1 VENFKKGS
9 PIFRRIP
16 TYDHMKLKANGR
28 IWIETAEGPFLGYGR
43 IELLEKISE
52 LGSLRKAA
60 TAMKISYR
68 QAWDFVDQMNKRT
81 SQPLVVFERGG
92 KNGGG
97 AFLTPEGQQAIELFH
112 ELNKAFQVF
121 LATAVASIN
130 KKSA

>member
-1 VENFKKGS
+1 MENFKTGS
-9 PIFRRIP
+9 SIFRRIP
-16 TYDHMKLKANGR
+16 TQYNMKLIANGR
-28 IWIETAEGPFLGYGR
+28 IWIETEQGPFLGYGR

-81 SQPLVVFERGG
+81 SQPLVIFERGG

-97 AFLTPEGQQAIELFH
+97 ALLTREGEQAIRLFH
-112 ELNKAFQVF
+112 ELNHAFQEF
-121 LATAVASIN
+121 LTTAVARMN
-130 KKSA
+130 K

>member
-1 VENFKKGS
+1 
-9 PIFRRIP
+9 
-16 TYDHMKLKANGR
+16 MKLIANGR
-28 IWIETAEGPFLGYGR
+28 IWIETEQGPFLGYGR

-81 SQPLVVFERGG
+81 SQPLVIFERGG

-97 AFLTPEGQQAIELFH
+97 ALLTKEGEQAIRLFH
-112 ELNKAFQVF
+112 ELNQAFQEF
-121 LATAVASIN
+121 LATAVARMN
-130 KKSA
+130 K

>member
-1 VENFKKGS
+1 
-9 PIFRRIP
+9 
-16 TYDHMKLKANGR
+16 MKLIANGR

-43 IELLEKISE
+43 IELLEKIHE

-81 SQPLVVFERGG
+81 SQPLVIFERGG

-97 AFLTPEGQQAIELFH
+97 ALLTPEGKRAIALFH
-112 ELNKAFQVF
+112 ELNSAFQEF
-121 LATAVASIN
+121 LATAVKGMN
-130 KKSA
+130 KLK

>member
-1 VENFKKGS
+1 
-9 PIFRRIP
+9 
-16 TYDHMKLKANGR
+16 MKLIANGR

-81 SQPLVVFERGG
+81 GQPLVIMERGG

-97 AFLTPEGQQAIELFH
+97 ASLTQEGKQAIALFH
-112 ELNKAFQVF
+112 QLNNAFQDF
-121 LATAVASIN
+121 LHNAMTGLN
-130 KKSA
+130 NPL